1 MTATHPLTQHHIQKG
16 QNPQVH
22 HHDNVKTDMF
32 SLNANVWYC
41 RYLDTSLLEVDI
53 QPTYVKV
60 LIKGKIFQIVFP
72 EEIKIESSTA
82 QRSQTTGHLVLT
94 MPKVCHS
101 VGCDKCQSF
110 TVV

>member
-1 MTATHPLTQHHIQKG
+1 
-16 QNPQVH
+16 
-22 HHDNVKTDMF
+22 MF
-32 SLNANVWYC
+32 SSNATVWYC

-72 EEIKIESSTA
+72 EEINVESSTA

-94 MPKVCHS
+94 MPKVWTFCGKD
-101 VGCDKCQSF
+101 V
-110 TVV
+110 TNIV